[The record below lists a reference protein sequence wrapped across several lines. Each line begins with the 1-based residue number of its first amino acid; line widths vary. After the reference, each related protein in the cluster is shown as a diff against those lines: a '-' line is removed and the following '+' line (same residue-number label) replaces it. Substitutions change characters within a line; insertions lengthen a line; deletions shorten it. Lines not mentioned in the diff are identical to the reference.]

1 MRFARSV
8 GRGLGVMRNRAL
20 LTLTLGHY
28 TVDMYGGLLPV
39 LYPLLR
45 DEFDLNLKTVG
56 TVSLAYTG
64 VSALS
69 QPLFGWVADKYG
81 TKFLGLTLVWT
92 AVMFATIG
100 FAPNFTV
107 LLIMAAL
114 AGVGSAAYHPMGA
127 LSASAAIPAE
137 NRNTGMSCYISGGTL
152 GVASGPLLGA
162 VLFGVFGVRGTAL
175 MVLPGTT
182 IAIWMLLEMRRVAR
196 ARRAAGEIAPRKRI
210 APASLP
216 IPWVPLGA
224 TVGVMMLRAWTIFGI
239 QAFIPSWYKSLGYD
253 AGFYGPLATTIV
265 LAGAAGNVGWGSL
278 ADRFGRRAVVIVT
291 TAGTIPVVLL
301 FAQLTGPIAF
311 PLVALLGLLAASTA
325 PLMLVT
331 AQQLMAGRA
340 GFASGLILGLGFVTG
355 AIGVPVMGAIG
366 DAYGM
371 PAAMRS
377 QAIVALITIGVAFLL
392 PNERR
397 IVELGRRSPRV
408 APAT

>member
-1 MRFARSV
+1 
-8 GRGLGVMRNRAL
+8 
-20 LTLTLGHY
+20 
-28 TVDMYGGLLPV
+28 
-39 LYPLLR
+39 
-45 DEFDLNLKTVG
+45 
-56 TVSLAYTG
+56 
-64 VSALS
+64 
-69 QPLFGWVADKYG
+69 
-81 TKFLGLTLVWT
+81 
-92 AVMFATIG
+92 
-100 FAPNFTV
+100 
-107 LLIMAAL
+107 
-114 AGVGSAAYHPMGA
+114 
-127 LSASAAIPAE
+127 
-137 NRNTGMSCYISGGTL
+137 
-152 GVASGPLLGA
+152 
-162 VLFGVFGVRGTAL
+162 
-175 MVLPGTT
+175 MVLPGT
-182 IAIWMLLEMRRVAR
+182 IHRDLDVAGDAPGGAGAAGRRRV
-196 ARRAAGEIAPRKRI
+196 APRKRT
-210 APASLP
+210 APAPLP

-278 ADRFGRRAVVIVT
+278 ADRFGRRAVVIIT

-311 PLVALLGLLAASTA
+311 PLAALLGFLAASTA

-377 QAIVALITIGVAFLL
+377 QAIVAIDHDRRGL
-392 PNERR
+392 PAAQRTADDVNSAAERR
-397 IVELGRRSPRV
+397 RWRQRPDLTQQLDCPRRNLPTVPSIPRRR
-408 APAT
+408 ANQAISAS

>member
-1 MRFARSV
+1 MRFVRSV

-69 QPLFGWVADKYG
+69 QPLFGWVADRYG

-162 VLFGVFGVRGTAL
+162 VLFGVFGIRGTAL

-182 IAIWMLLEMRRVAR
+182 IAAWMLLEMRRVAR
-196 ARRAAGEIAPRKRI
+196 ARRAAGETAPRKRT
-210 APASLP
+210 APPALP

-253 AGFYGPLATTIV
+253 ARFYGPLATTIV

-278 ADRFGRRAVVIVT
+278 ADRFGRKAVVIIT

-311 PLVALLGLLAASTA
+311 PLAALLGFLAASTA

-371 PAAMRS
+371 PAAMSS
-377 QAIVALITIGVAFLL
+377 QAIVALLTIGVAFLL

-397 IVELGRRSPRV
+397 IVELGRRAPQV

>member
-28 TVDMYGGLLPV
+28 TVDMYGGLLPI

-56 TVSLAYTG
+56 LVSLAYTG

-81 TKFLGLTLVWT
+81 TRFLGLTLAWT

-127 LSASAAIPAE
+127 LSASAAIQAE

-196 ARRAAGEIAPRKRI
+196 ARRATGETAPRKRT
-210 APASLP
+210 APAALP

-253 AGFYGPLATTIV
+253 AGFYGPLATTVV

-311 PLVALLGLLAASTA
+311 PLAALLGFLAASTA

-340 GFASGLILGLGFVTG
+340 GLASGLILGLGFVTG

-397 IVELGRRSPRV
+397 IVELGRRAPQV